1 MNNTKKIA
9 LAVAILCSAGTTF
22 AQETTDTTTSTAVI
36 NPSWYIQPSVIHA
49 KPDADFGLN
58 DRDTGGGLKFGKAIN
73 QYWDVQFGGS
83 QVRFEEGQ
91 ARYRQTL
98 FGVDALLM
106 LSRERFRP
114 FVLFGLGV
122 ERDKVDNPLR
132 RVEHNSP
139 YGTVGIGFQASLT
152 PQWSLQADLRSVR
165 GFLRH
170 DEEFG
175 FKRANNKYLTVGLN
189 YAFNPPPAPPAPAP
203 VVETPPPAPA
213 PEPAPAPVAPPPPR
227 FEKVTLEA
235 TKLFEFD
242 KADIIMPSPKL
253 DEIASALQADTSI
266 TNVDITGYTDR
277 LGSEKYNLKLSERRA
292 NAVRDY
298 LVSKGVDGN
307 RLKAYGKGEANPI
320 VQCNEKNRAALIAC
334 LEPNRR
340 VEVEQITIEK
350 RVQ

>member
-1 MNNTKKIA
+1 VNNTKKIA
-9 LAVAILCSAGTTF
+9 LAVAILCSAGTAL
-22 AQETTDTTTSTAVI
+22 AQEI
-36 NPSWYIQPSVIHA
+36 NPSWYIQPSVVHA
-49 KPDADFGLN
+49 KPDADFGVS
-58 DRDTGGGLKFGKAIN
+58 DRDTGGGLKFGKAVN
-73 QYWDVQFGGS
+73 QYWDIQFGAS
-83 QVRFEEGQ
+83 QVRFEEN
-91 ARYRQTL
+91 ANNYRQTL
-98 FGVDALLM
+98 AGVDALLM

-122 ERDKVDNPLR
+122 ERDKVENR
-132 RVEHNSP
+132 IRNIGHNSP
-139 YGTVGIGFQASLT
+139 YATVGIGFQASLT
-152 PQWSLQADLRSVR
+152 PQWSLQADLRTVR

-175 FKRANNKYLTVGLN
+175 FRRSNNKYLTVGLN
-189 YAFNPPPAPPAPAP
+189 YAFNPPPVAAA
-203 VVETPPPAPA
+203 PAPA
-213 PEPAPAPVAPPPPR
+213 PEPVVEAAPAPAPVAPPPPPPAR

-242 KADIIMPSPKL
+242 KADVIMPSPKL

-298 LVSKGVDGN
+298 LVSKGIDAN
-307 RLKAYGKGEANPI
+307 RLKAYGKGEANPL

>member
-9 LAVAILCSAGTTF
+9 LAVAILCSAGTAL
-22 AQETTDTTTSTAVI
+22 AQEAPAI
-36 NPSWYIQPSVIHA
+36 NPSWYIQPSVVHA
-49 KPDADFGLN
+49 KPDADFGVN

-83 QVRFEEGQ
+83 QVRFEEG
-91 ARYRQTL
+91 ANNYRQTL
-98 FGVDALLM
+98 LGVDALLM

-122 ERDKVDNPLR
+122 ERDKVENR
-132 RVEHNSP
+132 IRNVGHNSP

-175 FKRANNKYLTVGLN
+175 FKRSNNKYLTVGLN
-189 YAFNPPPAPPAPAP
+189 YAFNPPPVAAAPAPAPAP
-203 VVETPPPAPA
+203 VVEAPA
-213 PEPAPAPVAPPPPR
+213 PAPAPVAPPPPPPAR

-242 KADIIMPSPKL
+242 KADVIMPSPKL

-298 LVSKGVDGN
+298 LVSKGIDAN
-307 RLKAYGKGEANPI
+307 RLKAYGKGEANPL

>member
-1 MNNTKKIA
+1 M
-9 LAVAILCSAGTTF
+9 AVAILCSAGTAL
-22 AQETTDTTTSTAVI
+22 AQEI
-36 NPSWYIQPSVIHA
+36 NPSWYIQPSVVHA
-49 KPDADFGLN
+49 KPDADFGVS
-58 DRDTGGGLKFGKAIN
+58 DRDTGGGLKFGKAVN
-73 QYWDVQFGGS
+73 QYWDVQVGAS
-83 QVRFEEGQ
+83 QVRFEEN
-91 ARYRQTL
+91 AANYRQTL
-98 FGVDALLM
+98 AGVDALLM

-122 ERDKVDNPLR
+122 ERDKVENRLR
-132 RVEHNSP
+132 NVSHNSP

-170 DEEFG
+170 DEEYG
-175 FKRANNKYLTVGLN
+175 FRRSNNKYLTVGLN
-189 YAFNPPPAPPAPAP
+189 YAFNPPPVAAAPAPAPAP
-203 VVETPPPAPA
+203 VVEAPA
-213 PEPAPAPVAPPPPR
+213 PAPAPVAPPPPPPAR

-242 KADIIMPSPKL
+242 KADVIMPSPKL

-298 LVSKGVDGN
+298 LVSKGIDGN
-307 RLKAYGKGEANPI
+307 RLKAYGKGEANPL

>member
-9 LAVAILCSAGTTF
+9 LAVAILCSAGTAL
-22 AQETTDTTTSTAVI
+22 AQEI
-36 NPSWYIQPSVIHA
+36 NPSWYIQPSVVHA
-49 KPDADFGLN
+49 KPDADFGVS
-58 DRDTGGGLKFGKAIN
+58 DRDTGGGLKFGKAVN
-73 QYWDVQFGGS
+73 QYWDVQVGAS
-83 QVRFEEGQ
+83 QVRFEEN
-91 ARYRQTL
+91 AANYRQTL
-98 FGVDALLM
+98 AGVDALLM

-122 ERDKVDNPLR
+122 ERDKVENRLR
-132 RVEHNSP
+132 NVSHNSP

-170 DEEFG
+170 DEEYG
-175 FKRANNKYLTVGLN
+175 FRRSNNKYLTVGLN
-189 YAFNPPPAPPAPAP
+189 YAFNPPPVAAAPAPAPAP
-203 VVETPPPAPA
+203 VVEAPA
-213 PEPAPAPVAPPPPR
+213 PAPAPVAPPPPPPAR

-242 KADIIMPSPKL
+242 KADVIMPSPKL

-298 LVSKGVDGN
+298 LVSKGIDGN
-307 RLKAYGKGEANPI
+307 RLKAYGKGEANPL

>member
-1 MNNTKKIA
+1 VNNTKKIA
-9 LAVAILCSAGTTF
+9 LAVAILCSAGTAL
-22 AQETTDTTTSTAVI
+22 AQEI
-36 NPSWYIQPSVIHA
+36 NPSWYIQPSVVHA
-49 KPDADFGLN
+49 KPDADFGVS
-58 DRDTGGGLKFGKAIN
+58 DRDTGGGLKFGKAVN
-73 QYWDVQFGGS
+73 QYWDIQFGAS
-83 QVRFEEGQ
+83 QVRFEEN
-91 ARYRQTL
+91 AANYRQTL
-98 FGVDALLM
+98 AGVDALLM

-122 ERDKVDNPLR
+122 ERDKVENRLR
-132 RVEHNSP
+132 NVGHNSP

-175 FKRANNKYLTVGLN
+175 FRRSNNKYLTVGLN
-189 YAFNPPPAPPAPAP
+189 YAFNPPPVAAA
-203 VVETPPPAPA
+203 PAPA
-213 PEPAPAPVAPPPPR
+213 PEPVVEAPAPAPAPVAPPPPPAR

-242 KADIIMPSPKL
+242 KADVIMPSPKL

-277 LGSEKYNLKLSERRA
+277 LGSDKYNQKLSERRA

-298 LVSKGVDGN
+298 LVSKGIDGN
-307 RLKAYGKGEANPI
+307 RLKAYGKGESNPL
-320 VQCNEKNRAALIAC
+320 VQCNEKNRAALITC